1 MQAPKEEELLYRL
14 ALSSIKGI
22 GPVLS
27 KTLVSYCGGV
37 KAIFQE
43 KRSRLQKIPGIGP
56 KMAAEIAAFSNFQ
69 DLEQEMRFIEDNH
82 IRCHFYLDESFPFR
96 LKQIPDAPIM
106 LFSKG
111 QANLSPK
118 RIVAVVGTR
127 KPSPEGKE
135 ICRQLV
141 QDLKAYNCTV
151 VSGLAYGIDITA
163 HRSAL
168 ENHLPTIAVFGHGL
182 DRIYPSHHSKTA
194 REMLEQNGAW
204 VTEFSSGTNPDY
216 MNFPQ
221 RNRVVAGMC
230 DAVVVIESAR
240 KGGSMITAEL
250 AFGYDREVMAIPGRP
265 IDLISSGC
273 NLLIKQQKAHLIEG
287 AVDLAKILNYDLT
300 EKSSA
305 PQQSSLL
312 FDLAPEM
319 QKVLSHFKENAI
331 SLDELLILTR
341 MPSPE
346 LALRLIELEFAGW
359 IKVLP
364 GKKYQ
369 RIRN

>member
-1 MQAPKEEELLYRL
+1 MQASQEEELLYRL

-37 KAIFQE
+37 QAIFQE
-43 KRSRLQKIPGIGP
+43 KRTRLQKIPGIGP
-56 KMAAEIAAFSNFQ
+56 KMAAEIAAFNDFKI
-69 DLEQEMRFIEDNH
+69 LEHEIQFIKDQQ

-96 LKQIPDAPIM
+96 LKQIPDSPIM
-106 LFSKG
+106 LYSKG
-111 QANLSPK
+111 VAELSPK

-127 KPSPEGKE
+127 KPSSEGKE

-141 QDLKAYNCTV
+141 QNLQAYNCTV

-168 ENHLPTIAVFGHGL
+168 ENHIPTIAVFGHGL

-194 REMLEQNGAW
+194 REMLEKQGAW

-265 IDLISSGC
+265 IDLSSSGC

-287 AVDLAKILNYDLT
+287 ADDLAKILNYDLT
-300 EKSSA
+300 ENTFT

-312 FDLAPEM
+312 FDLDPGM
-319 QKVLSHFKENAI
+319 QKVLSYFKEHAV
-331 SLDELLILTR
+331 SLDELLLLTHI
-341 MPSPE
+341 PSSE

-359 IKVLP
+359 IKALP